1 MIYNAAAFS
10 AEGAFHE
17 NAPVQFFSGKGRI
30 QKYGPKGL
38 KKGVFYHEE
47 K

>member
-30 QKYGPKGL
+30 QKIRPERAKERSFL
-38 KKGVFYHEE
+38 S
-47 K
+47 